1 MSGGEGSISSDE
13 SNNTQDDKDK
23 DKDTNTQKMASAI
36 EDLLHMEAIKFT
48 DVHDQESNKAVL
60 SSSFA
65 IIVSNVIASMNLKED
80 NSDDTMQLMYFSLLI
95 YMNEHLKLPKSL
107 TMAFGNDLEKHRDE
121 MECGELISNYVTVL
135 HNIFSSVKKEMKG

>member
-1 MSGGEGSISSDE
+1 MSGGEGSISSDK
-13 SNNTQDDKDK
+13 SNSEG

-36 EDLLHMEAIKFT
+36 EDLLYMEAIKFT
-48 DVHDQESNKAVL
+48 DVHDRESNKAVL

-65 IIVSNVIASMNLKED
+65 IIVSNVITSMNLKED
-80 NSDDTMQLMYFSLLI
+80 NNDDMMKLMYLSLLI

-135 HNIFSSVKKEMKG
+135 HNIFSSIKKEMKG

>member
-1 MSGGEGSISSDE
+1 MSGGEGSISSDR
-13 SNNTQDDKDK
+13 SNGEG

-36 EDLLHMEAIKFT
+36 EDLLYMEAIKFT
-48 DVHDQESNKAVL
+48 DVHDRENNKAVL

-65 IIVSNVIASMNLKED
+65 IIVSNVITSMNLKED
-80 NSDDTMQLMYFSLLI
+80 NNDDMMKLMYLSLLI

>member
-1 MSGGEGSISSDE
+1 MSGGEGSISSDK
-13 SNNTQDDKDK
+13 SNSEGEK

-36 EDLLHMEAIKFT
+36 EDLLYMEAIKFT
-48 DVHDQESNKAVL
+48 DVHDRESNNAVL

-65 IIVSNVIASMNLKED
+65 IIVSNVITSMNLKED
-80 NSDDTMQLMYFSLLI
+80 NNDDMMKLMYLSLLI

>member
-1 MSGGEGSISSDE
+1 MSGGEGNSSSE
-13 SNNTQDDKDK
+13 SNIEGDKVK
-23 DKDTNTQKMASAI
+23 DPNTQKMASAI
-36 EDLLHMEAIKFT
+36 EDLLYMEAIKFT

-80 NSDDTMQLMYFSLLI
+80 NNDDMMQLMYFSLLI

>member
-13 SNNTQDDKDK
+13 SSSEGDK

-36 EDLLHMEAIKFT
+36 EDLLFMEAIRFT
-48 DVHDQESNKAVL
+48 DVHDRESNKAVL

-65 IIVSNVIASMNLKED
+65 IIVSNVITSMNLKDD
-80 NSDDTMQLMYFSLLI
+80 NSDDMMQLMYFSLLI

-107 TMAFGNDLEKHRDE
+107 TMSFGNDLEKHRDE

>member
-1 MSGGEGSISSDE
+1 MSGGEGSISSDK
-13 SNNTQDDKDK
+13 SNGEGN
-23 DKDTNTQKMASAI
+23 KDTNTQKMASAI
-36 EDLLHMEAIKFT
+36 EDLLYMEAIMFT
-48 DVHDQESNKAVL
+48 DVHDRESNKAVL

-65 IIVSNVIASMNLKED
+65 IIVSNVITSMNLKED
-80 NSDDTMQLMYFSLLI
+80 NNDDMMKLMYLSLLI

>member
-1 MSGGEGSISSDE
+1 MSGGEESISSDK
-13 SNNTQDDKDK
+13 SNGEGN
-23 DKDTNTQKMASAI
+23 KDTNTQKMASAI
-36 EDLLHMEAIKFT
+36 EDLLYMEAIKFT
-48 DVHDQESNKAVL
+48 DVHDRESNKAVL

-65 IIVSNVIASMNLKED
+65 IIVSNLITSMNLKED
-80 NSDDTMQLMYFSLLI
+80 NNDDMMKLMYLSLLI

>member
-1 MSGGEGSISSDE
+1 MSGGEGSISSDK
-13 SNNTQDDKDK
+13 SNSEG

-36 EDLLHMEAIKFT
+36 EDLLYMEAIKFT
-48 DVHDQESNKAVL
+48 DVHDRESNKAVL

-65 IIVSNVIASMNLKED
+65 IIVSNVITSMNFKED
-80 NSDDTMQLMYFSLLI
+80 NNDDMMKLMYLSLLI
-95 YMNEHLKLPKSL
+95 YMNENLKLPKSL
-107 TMAFGNDLEKHRDE
+107 TMAFGNDLEKNRDE

>member
-1 MSGGEGSISSDE
+1 MSGGEGSISSDK
-13 SNNTQDDKDK
+13 SNTEG

-36 EDLLHMEAIKFT
+36 EDLLYMEAIKFT
-48 DVHDQESNKAVL
+48 DVHDRESNKAVL

-65 IIVSNVIASMNLKED
+65 IIVSNVITSMNLKED
-80 NSDDTMQLMYFSLLI
+80 NNDDMMKLIYLSLLI

>member
-1 MSGGEGSISSDE
+1 MSGGEGSISSDK
-13 SNNTQDDKDK
+13 SNSKG

-36 EDLLHMEAIKFT
+36 EDLLYMEAIKFT
-48 DVHDQESNKAVL
+48 DVHDRESNKAVL

-65 IIVSNVIASMNLKED
+65 IIVSNVITSMNFKED
-80 NSDDTMQLMYFSLLI
+80 NNDDMMKLMYLSLLI
-95 YMNEHLKLPKSL
+95 YINEHLKLPKSL

>member
-1 MSGGEGSISSDE
+1 MSGGEGSISSDK
-13 SNNTQDDKDK
+13 SNSEGEK

-36 EDLLHMEAIKFT
+36 EDLLYMEAIKFT
-48 DVHDQESNKAVL
+48 DVHDRESNKAVL

-65 IIVSNVIASMNLKED
+65 IIVSNVITSMNLKED
-80 NSDDTMQLMYFSLLI
+80 NNDDMMKLMYLSLLI

>member
-1 MSGGEGSISSDE
+1 MSGGEESISSDK
-13 SNNTQDDKDK
+13 SNGEG

-36 EDLLHMEAIKFT
+36 EDLLYMEAIKFT
-48 DVHDQESNKAVL
+48 DVHERESNKAVL

-65 IIVSNVIASMNLKED
+65 IIVSNVITSMDLKED
-80 NSDDTMQLMYFSLLI
+80 NNDDMMKLMYLSLLI

-107 TMAFGNDLEKHRDE
+107 TMAFGNDLEKHRDD
-121 MECGELISNYVTVL
+121 MQCGELISNYVTVL

>member
-1 MSGGEGSISSDE
+1 MSGGEGSISSDK
-13 SNNTQDDKDK
+13 SNGEG

-36 EDLLHMEAIKFT
+36 EDLLYMQAIKFT
-48 DVHDQESNKAVL
+48 DVHDRESNKAVL

-65 IIVSNVIASMNLKED
+65 IIVSNVITSMNLKED
-80 NSDDTMQLMYFSLLI
+80 NNDDMMKLMYLSLLI

-135 HNIFSSVKKEMKG
+135 HNIFSSVKKEMEG